1 MMSTAHHLSN
11 FTERVVTAMKKI
23 RWYAVPLI
31 VISFI
36 VSLLAVV
43 PQHAYAKEEDS
54 GETKAEANCGIDDTS
69 VRVNYSG
76 ENADSLQVKLYP
88 LVSYSTDETDK
99 TEALDYDNLSF
110 DLEYPSEVNNEVFRI
125 LQELLPDTDFVNTE
139 DEPVGS
145 DEAFFIIMDAFLRN
159 YASYEAELHYPFMNK
174 DTADKIQQ
182 ELPKLL
188 AKDSIF
194 LQGGDENAINTKVNT
209 KVSVPWGLYLVVVP
223 EHPELGGFTFSTALP
238 CGATAIHIDGA
249 PNNVPV
255 PGGGTVTIPSDD
267 SKPSVTVTKQLKT
280 SDHSYTRGSEVGFV
294 LSAEVPDL
302 TSIPAD
308 RSIGANSRK
317 FIVKDIFEPLDD
329 KGSMPFVDP
338 EVDSVTIQYCS
349 DNDLSK
355 FQPLDRGYK
364 VVATATGLQIDF
376 SELINNSDI
385 KCANL
390 EIEVSARLS
399 KDARTVDSTYT
410 PADLT
415 ERGCDPNGN
424 CNNVSVE
431 YSTDPDGSTTEE
443 HGKSVNVYSYKF
455 ALKKK
460 AKDQPDSALKN
471 AQFAIINS
479 DNKAMAQIDG
489 LWTTLDAVP
498 TAKPLSDDAVFDASE
513 RAGKGIF
520 VSDSDGNIDFSGLK
534 AGTYT
539 VREIAAP
546 SFYYQKA
553 LPEFS
558 IAVKE
563 SVDDNGRL
571 TSVAYDLTSD
581 SELVTMNNDKTAV
594 IVNNVHND
602 ITIITMPETG
612 GVGIVPLLF
621 WGALCCTAAALAGYS
636 AYKKYNVYKKHSA

>member
-1 MMSTAHHLSN
+1 MMSAAHHLSN
-11 FTERVVTAMKKI
+11 FTERALTAMKKI
-23 RWYAVPLI
+23 RWYAVPLV

-36 VSLLAVV
+36 VALLAVV

-54 GETKAEANCGIDDTS
+54 GEANCGIDDTS

-76 ENADSLQVKLYP
+76 ENADSLEVKLYP
-88 LVSYSTDETDK
+88 LVSYSTEEDE

-110 DLEYPSEVNNEVFRI
+110 DLEYPSEVNDEVFRV
-125 LQELLPDTDFVNTE
+125 LQELLPGTDFVNNE
-139 DEPVGS
+139 GEAVPS
-145 DEAFFIIMDAFLRN
+145 DDVFYIISDAFMRV
-159 YASYEAELHYPFMNK
+159 YASYEAGAYAFLNK

-182 ELPKLL
+182 DLPKLL
-188 AKDSIF
+188 AKNSVF
-194 LQGGDENAINTKVNT
+194 LQDGGENAKSTKVNT
-209 KVSVPWGLYLVVVP
+209 DVNVPWGVYLVVVP

-249 PNNVPV
+249 PNDVPV
-255 PGGGTVTIPSDD
+255 PGENTVTIPSDN
-267 SKPSVTVTKQLKT
+267 SKPSVTVRKQLKT
-280 SDHSYTRGSEVGFV
+280 SDYSYARGSEVGFV
-294 LSAEVPDL
+294 LSTTVPDL

-308 RSIGANSRK
+308 RSLGANSRK

-329 KGSMPFVDP
+329 KGSMPFVEP
-338 EVDSVTIQYCS
+338 EVNSVSIQYCS

-355 FQPLDRGYK
+355 FRPLDSGYK
-364 VVATATGLQIDF
+364 VVTTATGLQIDF
-376 SELINNSDI
+376 SGLINNSDI

-390 EIEVSARLS
+390 KIEVSARLS

-410 PADLT
+410 PTDLT

-471 AQFAIINS
+471 AQFVIINS

-489 LWTTLDAVP
+489 LWTTLDTVP

-546 SFYYQKA
+546 SSYYQKA
-553 LPEFS
+553 LPQFS

-563 SVDDNGRL
+563 SVDDNGHL
-571 TSVAYDLTSD
+571 TKVAYALTSD
-581 SELVTMNNDKTAV
+581 SELVEMSSDKTAV
-594 IVNNVHND
+594 IVNNVRND

-621 WGALCCTAAALAGYS
+621 WSALCCMAAALAGYS
-636 AYKKYNVYKKHSA
+636 AYKKYSVYKKHSA

>member
-1 MMSTAHHLSN
+1 MMSTAHHISN
-11 FTERVVTAMKKI
+11 FTERAVTAMKKI

-36 VSLLAVV
+36 VALLAVV

-54 GETKAEANCGIDDTS
+54 GEKGIPNCGIDDTS
-69 VRVNYSG
+69 VRVNSSG

-88 LVSYSTDETDK
+88 LVSYSTDESNK

-125 LQELLPDTDFVNTE
+125 LQELLPGTDFVDTE
-139 DEPVGS
+139 DKPVGS

-159 YASYEAELHYPFMNK
+159 YASYEADLHYPFMNK

-182 ELPKLL
+182 DLPKLL
-188 AKDSIF
+188 AKNSIF
-194 LQGGDENAINTKVNT
+194 LQGGDENAIDAKVNT
-209 KVSVPWGLYLVVVP
+209 DVAVPWGLYLVVVP

-280 SDHSYTRGSEVGFV
+280 SDYSYTRGSEVGFV

-308 RSIGANSRK
+308 RSLGANSRK

-355 FQPLDRGYK
+355 FQPLDSGYK

-399 KDARTVDSTYT
+399 KDARTVDSTYA

-431 YSTDPDGSTTEE
+431 YSTDPGGSTTEE

-471 AQFAIINS
+471 AQFVIINS

-489 LWTTLDAVP
+489 VWTTLDAVP
-498 TAKPLSDDAVFDASE
+498 TSDPLSGNAEVNTVE
-513 RAGKGIF
+513 YAGKGIF
-520 VSDSDGNIDFSGLK
+520 VSDPSGNLNFNGLK

-546 SFYYQKA
+546 TSYYQRA

-558 IAVKE
+558 VTIKE
-563 SVDDNGRL
+563 TLDDNGHL
-571 TSVAYDLTSD
+571 TKVAYELTSD

-594 IVNNVHND
+594 IVNNVRND

-621 WGALCCTAAALAGYS
+621 WGALCCMAAALAGYS
-636 AYKKYNVYKKHSA
+636 AYKKYSVYKKHSA

>member
-1 MMSTAHHLSN
+1 MMSTAHHISN
-11 FTERVVTAMKKI
+11 FTERAVTAMKKI

-31 VISFI
+31 VMSFI
-36 VSLLAVV
+36 VALLAVV

-54 GETKAEANCGIDDTS
+54 GEAKAEGNCGIADTS
-69 VRVNYSG
+69 VRVDYSG

-88 LVSYSTDETDK
+88 LVSYSTDETNK

-125 LQELLPDTDFVNTE
+125 LQELLPDTDFVNNE
-139 DEPVGS
+139 GEAVES
-145 DEAFFIIMDAFLRN
+145 DDVFYVISDAFMRN
-159 YASYEAELHYPFMNK
+159 YASYGGELSYPFMNK

-182 ELPKLL
+182 DLPKLL
-188 AKDSIF
+188 AKNSIF
-194 LQGGDENAINTKVNT
+194 LQGGDEKAIHAKVNT
-209 KVSVPWGLYLVVVP
+209 DVKVPWGKYLVIVP
-223 EHPELGGFTFSTALP
+223 EHPEMSGFTFSTALP
-238 CGATAIHIDGA
+238 CDATEIHINGA
-249 PNNVPV
+249 PDPVPV

-267 SKPSVTVTKQLKT
+267 SKPSATVTKKLKT
-280 SDHSYTRGSEVGFV
+280 SDRSYTRGSEVGFV
-294 LSAEVPDL
+294 LSTEVPDL

-308 RSIGANSRK
+308 RSLGANSRK

-460 AKDQPDSALKN
+460 AKDQPGSALKN
-471 AQFAIINS
+471 AQFVIINS

-498 TAKPLSDDAVFDASE
+498 TSDPLSGNAEVNTVE
-513 RAGKGIF
+513 YAGKGIF
-520 VSDSDGNIDFSGLK
+520 VSDPSGNLNFNGLK

-546 SFYYQKA
+546 TSYYQRA

-558 IAVKE
+558 MTIKE
-563 SVDDNGRL
+563 TLDNGHLTKVEYEL
-571 TSVAYDLTSD
+571 TSG

-594 IVNNVHND
+594 IVNNVRND
-602 ITIITMPETG
+602 TTIITMPETG

-621 WGALCCTAAALAGYS
+621 WSALCCMAAALVGYS
-636 AYKKYNVYKKHSA
+636 AYKKYSVYKKHSA